1 MATAP
6 SGSYFLADRA
16 SPTKS
21 RDRHLKGTVHVADH
35 PPFGVGD
42 KRFSKHDAK
51 GVGQDSPAYHVA
63 YNEVSPSPSRAI
75 KGWSTVDDPI
85 KRGRG
90 TTAGKQHSPMAQPSG
105 QVPYGS
111 SLLPLTATYPNETR
125 LQELIDLQRR
135 KQQTGPAPNAY
146 EVPGWQPLRTTF
158 RRPAQ
163 PSLDGPFFL
172 GTEQAAAMGL
182 QESTRAR
189 EIAAVLRNPAD
200 SGLGPGDY
208 DADKDVSSGLRHAP
222 APKIGT
228 AARIGPNPH
237 AKTLS
242 VSRSI
247 QHGIDWHVPVIVQ
260 PAPPKDQAAE
270 SQTSP
275 AAAGTRTGAAAA
287 GPPLSTSPR
296 YMDPSPPRQLPVAQ
310 PPAPPPAV
318 ARSVRKQVSQVP
330 GAWDWDTLA
339 HNFRATW
346 TKQHGGAY
354 THGDRMEVRRS
365 SSAPPYECTA
375 PPVPVLDFGPDS
387 HVDLNSLPLQPTSI
401 FPIPEEESDA
411 FRETVGDSPETG
423 QRRTGGPGTVAPS
436 APNQTLLGRPGG
448 GMQGP
453 SPGQAAGP
461 LLPPL
466 PKPWPG
472 GPSGSPVG
480 GSASAASARG
490 LPPRSA
496 KDLEQHSAA
505 LQAAAQATQL
515 NARRN
520 DWSNRSSAAPGSA
533 AARQ

>member
-1 MATAP
+1 
-6 SGSYFLADRA
+6 
-16 SPTKS
+16 
-21 RDRHLKGTVHVADH
+21 
-35 PPFGVGD
+35 
-42 KRFSKHDAK
+42 
-51 GVGQDSPAYHVA
+51 
-63 YNEVSPSPSRAI
+63 
-75 KGWSTVDDPI
+75 
-85 KRGRG
+85 
-90 TTAGKQHSPMAQPSG
+90 
-105 QVPYGS
+105 
-111 SLLPLTATYPNETR
+111 
-125 LQELIDLQRR
+125 
-135 KQQTGPAPNAY
+135 
-146 EVPGWQPLRTTF
+146 
-158 RRPAQ
+158 
-163 PSLDGPFFL
+163 
-172 GTEQAAAMGL
+172 
-182 QESTRAR
+182 
-189 EIAAVLRNPAD
+189 
-200 SGLGPGDY
+200 
-208 DADKDVSSGLRHAP
+208 
-222 APKIGT
+222 
-228 AARIGPNPH
+228 
-237 AKTLS
+237 
-242 VSRSI
+242 
-247 QHGIDWHVPVIVQ
+247 
-260 PAPPKDQAAE
+260 
-270 SQTSP
+270 
-275 AAAGTRTGAAAA
+275 
-287 GPPLSTSPR
+287 
-296 YMDPSPPRQLPVAQ
+296 MDPSPPRQLPVAQ

-365 SSAPPYECTA
+365 SSAPYECTA

-436 APNQTLLGRPGG
+436 APNQTLPGRPGG

-505 LQAAAQATQL
+505 MQAAAQATQL